1 MSIPQIFN
9 TQRIKAHRQALAR
22 QNRFKPSLHQYAGGE
37 IADRVR
43 ALDRTFPKALEIGAG
58 SASLK
63 NTQAGECIGD
73 LFACDIAPAIAVQAS
88 KHKAFAANQEALP
101 LKQKQLDLIASI
113 LNLHHVNDLPGALL
127 QCRRALRSKG
137 IFLAVMFG
145 EGTLEELRASLHE
158 AELLAGREPQPR
170 IAPFAD
176 LPTLGN
182 LLARAGFLHAIA
194 DIERLTLRYESLA
207 DLIDNLRTM
216 GETGVLAA
224 PGTPLS
230 RTVMR
235 HAEDIYR
242 QRFPHNEGGIRASFP
257 LAYLIG
263 HAPDENH

>member
-1 MSIPQIFN
+1 MSAPQIFN
-9 TQRIKAHRQALAR
+9 TQRIKARRQAFAR
-22 QNRFKPSLHQYAGGE
+22 QNRFESSIHQYVGGE
-37 IADRVR
+37 IAERIQ
-43 ALDRTFPKALEIGAG
+43 ALDRTFPRALEIGTG

-63 NTQAGECIGD
+63 NTPAKERIND
-73 LFACDIAPAIAVQAS
+73 LFACDIAPAIAAQAS

-101 LKQKQLDLIASI
+101 LKQKQFDLIASI

-137 IFLAVMFG
+137 TFLAVMFG

-170 IAPFAD
+170 IAPFAE

-194 DIERLTLRYESLA
+194 DIERLTLKYESLT
-207 DLIDNLRTM
+207 DLVGNLRAM

-242 QRFPHNEGGIRASFP
+242 QRFPHDEGGIRASFP
-257 LAYLIG
+257 LVYLIG
-263 HAPDENH
+263 HAPDEGR